1 MKSRNTFNFILF
13 YINKLC
19 IYYVLDTMFGVGYVE
34 INDFACVRLYVV
46 FTIYKWSNCV
56 HSNYRRINCIQYYSQ
71 HKYKIEFAS
80 CSNRGSYT
88 SIIKL
93 PQIIFR
99 MACDSNTTS
108 SILRIQKR
116 EMLPVKTSKNNNS
129 SFILKDRFV
138 HSETSKG
145 LSSSFRTSGIFSQ

>member
-1 MKSRNTFNFILF
+1 M
-13 YINKLC
+13 LC
-19 IYYVLDTMFGVGYVE
+19 IYYVLDTMLGVGYLE
-34 INDFACVRLYVV
+34 INDFACVRLSVE
-46 FTIYKWSNCV
+46 FTIYKASNCV
-56 HSNYRRINCIQYYSQ
+56 HSNYRRTNCTHTAYSQ

-80 CSNRGSYT
+80 CSKRGSYT

-99 MACDSNTTS
+99 MAYDRNTTS
-108 SILRIQKR
+108 SIRKIQKR
-116 EMLPVKTSKNNNS
+116 EMLPVKTSNIF

-145 LSSSFRTSGIFSQ
+145 LSSSLQDIWNLLPMITEM